1 MTAWLNR
8 EVAARLDEVGRLL
21 RDQGANRYRVDAY
34 RRGADAI
41 RRLSRR
47 VSDILRD
54 ECLHGLERLPAI
66 GPSLAQAI
74 RALVETGRLPM
85 LERLRG
91 ETDPIALLASVPGI
105 GPLLAKRLHHDL
117 AIDTLEELEAAAH
130 DGRLAT
136 IAGVGEKRVAG
147 VRDSLASRLGRI
159 RPTGGGI
166 AADEPTVAELL
177 DVDHEYRTEAAAGRL
192 RMIVPRR
199 FNPRRQAWL
208 PVLHTQRRDH
218 QYTALFSNTARAHE
232 LYRTHDWVVLYVD
245 GARGERQYTAVTAR
259 RGVLKGRRVARG
271 REVEC
276 LAYYRQRGLK
286 VPVQEA
292 ELEFTEA

>member
-8 EVAARLDEVGRLL
+8 EVAARLDEVARLL

-41 RRLSRR
+41 RRLPRR

-54 ECLHGLERLPAI
+54 EGLDGLERLPAI
-66 GPSLAQAI
+66 GPSLARAI
-74 RALVETGRLPM
+74 RTLVESGRLPV

-91 ETDPIALLASVPGI
+91 ETDPVALLASVPGI
-105 GPLLAKRLHHDL
+105 GPLLARRLHQDL
-117 AIDTLEELEAAAH
+117 SIDTLEELEAAAH
-130 DGRLAT
+130 DGRLAA
-136 IAGVGEKRVAG
+136 IAGMGEKRVAG
-147 VRDSLASRLGRI
+147 VRDSLASRLGRL
-159 RPTGGGI
+159 RPTGGEAGM
-166 AADEPTVAELL
+166 DQPTVAELL

-192 RMIVPRR
+192 RMIAPRR
-199 FNPRRQAWL
+199 FNPRREAWL
-208 PVLHTQRRDH
+208 PVLHTQRGDH

-232 LYRTHDWVVLYVD
+232 WYRTHDWVVLYVD

-259 RGVLKGRRVARG
+259 RGVFKGRRVVRG

-286 VPVQEA
+286 VAVQEA
-292 ELEFTEA
+292 EPEFTEA